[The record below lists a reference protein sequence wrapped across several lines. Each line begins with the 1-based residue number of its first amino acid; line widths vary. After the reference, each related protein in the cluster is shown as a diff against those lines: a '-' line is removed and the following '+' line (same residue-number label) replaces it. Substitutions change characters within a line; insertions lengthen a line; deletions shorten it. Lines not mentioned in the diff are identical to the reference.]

1 MDATEF
7 GSRLVVTGDLDP
19 IYTMLNAANL
29 PAPILKRWVL
39 AYWMFYHAGVS
50 SLIANAP
57 SNMFW
62 SMVWRAQ
69 EEKWPR
75 GTERRHFKAEN
86 SRKSITW
93 LQTVFPTA
101 ESAVEWVSA
110 WDHRKL
116 SRDLGYNVGDTR
128 FEEILRR
135 AQTWVGFGPWI
146 AFKIADM
153 VDAVLHVPVSFDNAV
168 PYFFD
173 DPIVGA
179 WLVANQVALGAYT
192 PEELPEMARY
202 ARALVKSMPRTER
215 VGIVQEAANL
225 LKAGPLGKLRSPTD
239 PYRLLQIQEYETI
252 FCKYKSH
259 LNGHYPVGKDTA
271 EIMHVLS
278 DTRWGPLGK
287 KLRTCLREQSLAGGY
302 NS

>member
-1 MDATEF
+1 VDATEF
-7 GSRLVVTGDLDP
+7 GSRLVITGDLDP
-19 IYTMLNAANL
+19 IYTMLNAAKL
-29 PAPILKRWVL
+29 PAPTLKRWVL

-50 SLIANAP
+50 SFIADAP
-57 SNMFW
+57 SSDFW
-62 SMVWRAQ
+62 GMVWAAQ
-69 EEKWPR
+69 NEKWPR

-86 SRKSITW
+86 SRKAITH
-93 LQTVFPTA
+93 LQKLFPTA

-179 WLVANQVALGAYT
+179 FCVTYQESGVLWEGPELASAAKAN
-192 PEELPEMARY
+192 
-202 ARALVKSMPRTER
+202 VKSMSRTER
-215 VGIVQEAANL
+215 IEIVQEAVNL
-225 LKAGPLGKLRSPTD
+225 LKAGPLGKMRSPTNPD
-239 PYRLLQIQEYETI
+239 RPLQIQEYETI

-271 EIMHVLS
+271 EILHVLL
-278 DTRWGPLGK
+278 DKRWGPLAE
-287 KLRTCLREQSLAGGY
+287 KLAHVLDKVTS
-302 NS
+302 

>member
-7 GSRLVVTGDLDP
+7 GSRLVATGDLDP

-29 PAPILKRWVL
+29 PAPTLKRWVL

-57 SNMFW
+57 SEMFW

-69 EEKWPR
+69 NEKWPR

-86 SRKSITW
+86 SRKAIES
-93 LQTVFPTA
+93 LERSYPTMP
-101 ESAVEWVSA
+101 EVAVDWVSA
-110 WDHRKL
+110 VGCTGRDVERHRFNL
-116 SRDLGYNVGDTR
+116 IM
-128 FEEILRR
+128 ER

-153 VDAVLHVPVSFDNAV
+153 ADAVLRVPVSFKDAV

-173 DPIVGA
+173 DPIAGA
-179 WLVANQVALGAYT
+179 FCVMFEAGKVIVNQEVWDHADLVSKAKETA
-192 PEELPEMARY
+192 
-202 ARALVKSMPRTER
+202 KSMSRTER
-215 VGIVQEAANL
+215 AEIVQEAMNV
-225 LKAGPLGKLRSPTD
+225 LKYGGLGELRSPTN
-239 PYRLLQIQEYETI
+239 PHRPLQIQEYETI

-287 KLRTCLREQSLAGGY
+287 KLRTCLKEQSLAGEY
-302 NS
+302 NL